1 MKVRHKQPTL
11 VSMWMLDVF
20 CCALGC
26 VTLLFLLESRKAG
39 DESVKARAEAEKNKS
54 ALVHLQDTQKQ
65 LDAALTELK
74 DTKIKLL
81 SEEAGRAAVSLKLT
95 EAEGLRLK
103 LTDDV
108 TKLGNQLATTKT
120 DRDDLAKKL
129 ALARDEARDAKTLAE
144 KTQLALNA
152 AEAKVDANAKELAT
166 ARNTAA
172 DADDILKKKMKEA
185 TDLAKKLTEMTAAAD
200 ELARLLRKRDDEKVV
215 LVKQAID
222 LQKKLDDADGRVLA
236 SRKDLDAA
244 LAAAKAAA
252 AKTAEELAAMRKAV
266 AEGDAAARA
275 QVKDL
280 TKKVDDATATI
291 IDLQGDKAKLADKY
305 DKLQRETEARFAGIV
320 TSGKRV
326 VFLVDIS
333 GSMAK
338 KDTETA
344 DATKWPIVVETVG
357 KVMRSVAGLDKYQVV
372 VFSSSAKWLVG
383 SGEWQDYDGE
393 KSVESVKRALLAVKP
408 YDDTNLH
415 AGLEKAFS
423 LRDSGGLDTIYL
435 FSDGLPT
442 SGPGLTVAQQT
453 ASPPLKEIERSEI
466 LGKHIRRT
474 LGDNWNRPLAGKP
487 RVKIHA
493 VGFFFESPDVG
504 AFLWALARENEGS
517 FVGMSKP

>member
-1 MKVRHKQPTL
+1 MDAGRI
-11 VSMWMLDVF
+11 

-39 DESVKARAEAEKNKS
+39 DESVKARAEAEKNKT
-54 ALVHLQDTQKQ
+54 ALVHLQANKEK
-65 LDAALTELK
+65 LDAAITELK

-81 SEEAGRAAVSLKLT
+81 SEEAGRAALSVRLTESEGLKLRLT
-95 EAEGLRLK
+95 E
-103 LTDDV
+103 DV
-108 TKLGNQLATTKT
+108 TKLGNQLATLKT

-129 ALARDEARDAKTLAE
+129 TLARDEAKAAKALAE
-144 KTQLALNA
+144 ATQLALNA

-166 ARNTAA
+166 ARTQAA
-172 DADDILKKKMKEA
+172 DAADVLTKRMKEA
-185 TDLAKKLTEMTAAAD
+185 TDLAKKLTEITAAAD
-200 ELARLLRKRDDEKVV
+200 ELARLVRKRDDEKVV
-215 LVKQAID
+215 LVKQAVD
-222 LQKKLDDADGRVLA
+222 LQKKLDDADGKVLA
-236 SRKDLDAA
+236 SRKDLDTA
-244 LAAAKAAA
+244 LAAAKKAADD
-252 AKTAEELAAMRKAV
+252 LAAMKKLAT
-266 AEGDAAARA
+266 EGDAAMRA

-280 TKKVDDATATI
+280 TKKVDDANTTI

-305 DKLQRETEARFAGIV
+305 DKLQKDTEARFAGIV

-326 VFLVDIS
+326 VLLVDIS

-344 DATKWPIVVETVG
+344 DPTKWPIVCETVA
-357 KVMRSVAGLDKYQVV
+357 KVMRSVAGLDKYQVII
-372 VFSSSAKWLVG
+372 FSSSAKWLIG
-383 SGEWQDYDGE
+383 SGEWVDYQGE
-393 KSVESVKRALLAVKP
+393 KSIESVKTALLAVKP

-423 LRDSGGLDTIYL
+423 LRDPGGLDTIYL

-474 LGDNWNRPLAGKP
+474 LNENWNRPLAGRPK
-487 RVKIHA
+487 VKIHA

>member
-54 ALVHLQDTQKQ
+54 ALVSLQNIQKQ

-81 SEEAGRAAVSLKLT
+81 SEEAGRAAVSLKLD
-95 EAEGLRLK
+95 ESEGLRLK
-103 LTDDV
+103 VTDDL
-108 TKLGNQLATTKT
+108 TKLGNQLAKTKT

-129 ALARDEARDAKTLAE
+129 ALARDQAKDAKALAE
-144 KTQLALNA
+144 ATQTALNA
-152 AEAKVDANAKELAT
+152 AEAKVETNAKELAT
-166 ARNTAA
+166 ARAA
-172 DADDILKKKMKEA
+172 AEDADDVLRKKTKEA

-215 LVKQAID
+215 LAKQAADIRK
-222 LQKKLDDADGRVLA
+222 QLDDADARLLA
-236 SRKDLDAA
+236 SRKDLDSA
-244 LAAAKAAA
+244 LAAAKKAADD
-252 AKTAEELAAMRKAV
+252 LAAMKKA
-266 AEGDAAARA
+266 ADAGDATARA

-280 TKKVDDATATI
+280 QKKIDDANATI
-291 IDLQGDKAKLADKY
+291 IDLQGDRAKLADKF
-305 DKLQRETEARFAGIV
+305 DKLQRDTEARFAGIV

-344 DATKWPIVVETVG
+344 DGTKWPIVVETVG
-357 KVMRSVAGLDKYQVV
+357 KVMRSVAGLEKYQVV
-372 VFSSSAKWLVG
+372 VFSSSAKWLLG
-383 SGEWQDYDGE
+383 GGEWQDYDGE
-393 KSVESVKRALLAVKP
+393 KSVERVRTALLAVKP

-415 AGLEKAFS
+415 AGLGKAFT
-423 LRDSGGLDTIYL
+423 LRDPGGLDTIYL

-442 SGPGLTVAQQT
+442 SGPGLSVAQQT

-466 LGKHIRRT
+466 LGKHIRRALT
-474 LGDNWNRPLAGKP
+474 DDWNRPLVGRP